1 MTTYVDQVEF
11 LQLDAT
17 PVALGISLSSFNG
30 INVLFQVKTKF

>member
-17 PVALGISLSSFNG
+17 SVVLGISLVSFNG

>member
-11 LQLDAT
+11 LKLDAT
-17 PVALGISLSSFNG
+17 SVALGISLVSFNG